1 MMKQFEHGGNVYG
14 KNIYLD
20 FSVNTN
26 PLGIDE
32 KIKKAVINAADKYG
46 AYPDANYSELK
57 SAIASYEGVDEKSIA
72 VSNGASEMIF
82 AVVRAV
88 MPQKAVLI
96 SPTFSEYERALL
108 SVGCEI
114 EYYETSEENN
124 FTIGADFADMLDGAD
139 MAFICNPNN
148 PTGVLCDKSVIA
160 AIAQKNTVCVVDECF
175 MDFADESTMKGKL
188 PVIKAFTK
196 TYAMAGLRL
205 GYLIEDASFAEK
217 VNAQLPAW
225 NISAPAEAAGIAA
238 LGCGDYLA
246 NAKELIKTERE
257 YLQTGL
263 TRLGFKVFKSN
274 ANFLLV
280 KGRAGIGAALLER
293 GILIRECDNFRGLDG
308 RFYRIAIKTHA
319 ENEILIKELGDIL
332 WQDR

>member
-1 MMKQFEHGGNVYG
+1 MMKRFEHGGNVYR
-14 KNIYLD
+14 KNIHLD

-32 KIKKAVINAADKYG
+32 KIKKAVINAANQYG

-57 SAIASYEGVDEKSIA
+57 SAIAKYEGVDEKSIA

-88 MPQKAVLI
+88 MPKKAVLI

-108 SVGCEI
+108 SVDCGI
-114 EYYETSEENN
+114 EYYETKEENN
-124 FTIGADFADMLDGAD
+124 FAIGADFADILDSAD
-139 MAFICNPNN
+139 MAFVCNPNN
-148 PTGVLCDKSVIA
+148 PTGALCDESVMA
-160 AIAQKNTVCVVDECF
+160 AIARENAVCIVDECF
-175 MDFADESTMKGKL
+175 MDFADESTMKGRL
-188 PVIKAFTK
+188 PIIKAFTK

-205 GYLIEDASFAEK
+205 GYLIADCEFINK

-238 LGCGDYLA
+238 LGCGDYLKK
-246 NAKELIKTERE
+246 AKELIKKEKA
-257 YLQTGL
+257 YLEAEL
-263 TRLGFKVFKSN
+263 KKLGFKVFKSD
-274 ANFLLV
+274 ANFLLI
-280 KGRAGIGAALLER
+280 KGKDGIGEKLLKR

-308 RFYRIAIKTHA
+308 RFYRIAVKTHG

-332 WQDR
+332 WQNR